1 MFLKAIWR
9 LFSHLELCNSVIK
22 YIFLQTGLGIRSS
35 VFWAITVFCEKMSEW
50 AIRSKKRAIRS
61 WALIF
66 GERPERFAHG
76 HLFLVSDLSESL
88 MVAHFWWATWVI
100 CSRSLICLERPVHFA
115 HSRSFVLSDL
125 SESLTVAHLIWAKWA
140 MSEWANSQPW
150 FDGIFL
156 LLPFSINVFIIL
168 ILIWAGVCWTKEIV
182 SQFLIF
188 FHIQYITILI
198 CLHTWKK
205 NIQ

>member
-1 MFLKAIWR
+1 MSFCMIWCRAGNLLLGFL
-9 LFSHLELCNSVIK
+9 SEL
-22 YIFLQTGLGIRSS
+22 L
-35 VFWAITVFCEKMSEW
+35 VFCEKMSEW

-125 SESLTVAHLIWAKWA
+125 SESLTVAHLIWEKWA
-140 MSEWANSQPW
+140 MSEFPA
-150 FDGIFL
+150 
-156 LLPFSINVFIIL
+156 
-168 ILIWAGVCWTKEIV
+168 LIWWHIFVVTFFYQCFYYPHLNLGWCVLNKRDRQSV
-182 SQFLIF
+182 SYIFSYISLYLFAYIHGKKIFNNPSFLKISP
-188 FHIQYITILI
+188 
-198 CLHTWKK
+198 
-205 NIQ
+205 